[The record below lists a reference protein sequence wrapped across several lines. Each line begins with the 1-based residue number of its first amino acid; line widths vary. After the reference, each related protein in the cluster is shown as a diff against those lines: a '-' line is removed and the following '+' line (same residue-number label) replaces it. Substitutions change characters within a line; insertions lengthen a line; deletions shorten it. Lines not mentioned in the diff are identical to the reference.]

1 MAEQHTKGPW
11 GVAEP
16 KHPDPRQIEDRLIFA
31 TAKGERLHVAEVY
44 QYQNDNNREAN
55 GTALANA
62 RLIAAAPELME
73 ALHGIKDM
81 AKRYGTVCDDGNSTV
96 GEYQFALREL
106 SNMAQAALAK
116 AETVDNNPKTGSE

>member
-1 MAEQHTKGPW
+1 MAQQHTEGAW
-11 GVAEP
+11 EITEP

-62 RLIAAAPELME
+62 RLIAASPMLAEFVGRVIRWIPGDGIE
-73 ALHGIKDM
+73 ALHKE
-81 AKRYGTVCDDGNSTV
+81 AK
-96 GEYQFALREL
+96 ELYQ
-106 SNMAQAALAK
+106 LATAK
-116 AETVDNNPKTGSE
+116 SRPNES